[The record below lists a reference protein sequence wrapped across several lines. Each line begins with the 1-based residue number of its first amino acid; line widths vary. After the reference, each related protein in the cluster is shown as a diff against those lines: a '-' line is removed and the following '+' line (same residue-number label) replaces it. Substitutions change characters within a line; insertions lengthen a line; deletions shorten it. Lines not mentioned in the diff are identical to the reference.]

1 DVRFMQGMI
10 PQHQQAIE
18 MSALVPGRT
27 MTRDIML
34 LAQRITISQED
45 EIAAMQRWLRDRDQ
59 PTEMDHGAHADQEM
73 LMPGMLT
80 RAEMDRLAVVQGVA
94 FDRLFL
100 EFMMRHHEGAIRMVA
115 ELFSTQGAGQ
125 DPEMF
130 QFASE
135 VDADQQMEI
144 ARMQRLLE
152 TLSSR

>member
-1 DVRFMQGMI
+1 MQGMI
-10 PQHQQAIE
+10 PHHQQAIE

-27 MTRDIML
+27 ATRDIML

-59 PTEMDHGAHADQEM
+59 PTEMDHGDHADHEM

-80 RAEMDRLAVVQGVA
+80 RAEMDRLAAAQGNA
-94 FDRLFL
+94 FDQLFL
-100 EFMMRHHEGAIRMVA
+100 RFMIRHHEGAIRMVA